1 MIVASLAM
9 IANEVV
15 HVGLPINGR
24 DVVITKSNKISA
36 LTGGGLTRLRAAPPA
51 GFDDFITANLWH
63 P

>member
-1 MIVASLAM
+1 M